1 MCGVCGSGGVL
12 RGGVWNRSREGRS
25 LEKGF
30 LSHPSGCRYP
40 DSRPLFCVAV
50 HDGYIEDSIFDVCV
64 GACACLPPSVDEGST
79 HVSVC
84 EARTVQLV
92 NTNRSSYAI
101 VGSVRQP
108 GDLSLSAHGTWVLF

>member
-1 MCGVCGSGGVL
+1 MVVGCVLVTGSGGGAGCTAL
-12 RGGVWNRSREGRS
+12 GGKITES
-25 LEKGF
+25 F
-30 LSHPSGCRYP
+30 ISHPSGCRYP

-50 HDGYIEDSIFDVCV
+50 HDAINDDTFIDVSV

-92 NTNRSSYAI
+92 NANRSSYAI
-101 VGSVRQP
+101 VGFEATVR
-108 GDLSLSAHGTWVLF
+108 GRS